1 MPLPINSMCSSYPT
15 NISWEASMI
24 PPDAADEVVAHRRTQ
39 DGHDDATGLSR
50 IEQDDSELTKCIFE
64 LYAIQAIERNNDDRF
79 PLDL

>member
-1 MPLPINSMCSSYPT
+1 
-15 NISWEASMI
+15 MI

-79 PLDL
+79 PLDLWFLKTEQLQDEQQSRSDEN